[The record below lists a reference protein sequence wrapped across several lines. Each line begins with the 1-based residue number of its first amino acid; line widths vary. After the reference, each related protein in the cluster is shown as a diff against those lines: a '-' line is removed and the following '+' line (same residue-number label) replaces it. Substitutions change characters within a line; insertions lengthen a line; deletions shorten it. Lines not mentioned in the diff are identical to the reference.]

1 MILVLIVEEESSTMV
16 HYNLCYLLLM
26 ALPSVELLKA
36 LMVIHGRL
44 RIQMCEM
51 QIEGMLLIL

>member
-1 MILVLIVEEESSTMV
+1 MV
-16 HYNLCYLLLM
+16 HYKICYLLLM
-26 ALPSVELLKA
+26 ALPSVELLNV

-44 RIQMCEM
+44 RIKICEM